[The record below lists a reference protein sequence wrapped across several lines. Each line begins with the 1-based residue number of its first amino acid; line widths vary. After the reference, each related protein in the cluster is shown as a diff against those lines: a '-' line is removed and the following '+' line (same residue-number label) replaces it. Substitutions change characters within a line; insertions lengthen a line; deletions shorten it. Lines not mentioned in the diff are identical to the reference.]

1 MAKRFIG
8 LNCVNVTLI
17 PFIGSK
23 VKMQDFSLENDT
35 SENNQIRLF
44 IVDDDDLLRAT
55 LKDQLNAEGYSQV
68 TTIAGVTELFQK
80 LPECDPDIMLLD
92 VQMPDGNGVDVCR
105 HLRRNGFTKPILMLT
120 GKNAEED
127 IIRGLEAGANDYIA
141 KPMRMG
147 ELLARIKSHLQQHR
161 ASDNVRFQLGPL
173 SFVPA
178 TKMLTNDESGQKQL
192 LTEKE
197 GVILKFLIRAA
208 PEIVSKDALLKDVWG
223 FRDGISTHT
232 VETHIYR
239 LRQKIARITSDQI
252 IRTTGRGYCLSN
264 GVSD

>member
-1 MAKRFIG
+1 
-8 LNCVNVTLI
+8 
-17 PFIGSK
+17 
-23 VKMQDFSLENDT
+23 MQDLSSENDIF
-35 SENNQIRLF
+35 ENNQIRLF

-68 TTIAGVTELFQK
+68 TALAGVTELFK
-80 LPECDPDIMLLD
+80 ILPESDPDIMLLD

-105 HLRRNGFTKPILMLT
+105 QLRRNGFTKPILMLT

-127 IIRGLEAGANDYIA
+127 IIRGLEAGANDYVA

-147 ELLARIKSHLQQHR
+147 ELLARIKSHLKQHR
-161 ASDNVRFQLGPL
+161 ASDNVRFQLGSL

-178 TKMLTNDESGQKQL
+178 TKMLQHDQSDQKQL

-197 GVILKFLIRAA
+197 AVILKFLIRAA
-208 PEIVSKDALLKDVWG
+208 PEIVTKDTLLKDIWG
-223 FRDGISTHT
+223 FRDGVSTHT

-252 IRTTGRGYCLSN
+252 IRTTGKGYCLAEGLS
-264 GVSD
+264 V

>member
-1 MAKRFIG
+1 
-8 LNCVNVTLI
+8 
-17 PFIGSK
+17 
-23 VKMQDFSLENDT
+23 MQDLSSENDIF
-35 SENNQIRLF
+35 ENNQIRLF

-68 TTIAGVTELFQK
+68 TALAGVTELFK
-80 LPECDPDIMLLD
+80 ILPESDPDIMLLD

-105 HLRRNGFTKPILMLT
+105 QLRRNGFTKPILMLT

-127 IIRGLEAGANDYIA
+127 IIRGLEAGANDYVA

-147 ELLARIKSHLQQHR
+147 ELLARIKSHLKQHR
-161 ASDNVRFQLGPL
+161 ASDNVRFQLGSL
-173 SFVPA
+173 SFIPA
-178 TKMLTNDESGQKQL
+178 TKMLQHDQSDQKQL

-197 GVILKFLIRAA
+197 AVILKFLIRAA
-208 PEIVSKDALLKDVWG
+208 PEIVTKDTLLKDIWG
-223 FRDGISTHT
+223 FRDGVSTHT

-252 IRTTGRGYCLSN
+252 IRTTGKGYCLAEGLS
-264 GVSD
+264 V

>member
-1 MAKRFIG
+1 
-8 LNCVNVTLI
+8 
-17 PFIGSK
+17 
-23 VKMQDFSLENDT
+23 MQDLSSENDIF
-35 SENNQIRLF
+35 ENNQIRLF

-68 TTIAGVTELFQK
+68 TALAGVTELFK
-80 LPECDPDIMLLD
+80 ILPESDPDIMLLD

-105 HLRRNGFTKPILMLT
+105 QLRRNGFTKPILMLT

-127 IIRGLEAGANDYIA
+127 IIRGLEAGANDYVA

-147 ELLARIKSHLQQHR
+147 ELLARIKSHLKQHR
-161 ASDNVRFQLGPL
+161 ASDNVRFQLGSL

-178 TKMLTNDESGQKQL
+178 TKMLQHDQSDQKQL

-197 GVILKFLIRAA
+197 AVILKFLIRAA
-208 PEIVSKDALLKDVWG
+208 PEIVTKDTLLKDIWG
-223 FRDGISTHT
+223 FRDGVSTHT
-232 VETHIYR
+232 VVTHIYR

-252 IRTTGRGYCLSN
+252 IRTTGKGYCLAEGLS
-264 GVSD
+264 V

>member
-1 MAKRFIG
+1 
-8 LNCVNVTLI
+8 
-17 PFIGSK
+17 
-23 VKMQDFSLENDT
+23 MQDFSLENDT
-35 SENNQIRLF
+35 SENNQISLF

-55 LKDQLNAEGYSQV
+55 LKDQLITEGYSQV
-68 TTIAGVTELFQK
+68 TTIAGVSELFQK

-105 HLRRNGFTKPILMLT
+105 YLRRNGFTKPILMLT

-127 IIRGLEAGANDYIA
+127 MFRGLEAGANDYIA

-178 TKMLTNDESGQKQL
+178 TKMLTNDESGHKQL

-197 GVILKFLIRAA
+197 GMILKCLIRAA
-208 PEIVSKDALLKDVWG
+208 PEIVSKDALLSGVWG

-252 IRTTGRGYCLSN
+252 IHTTGRGYCLSN
-264 GVSD
+264 GISD

>member
-1 MAKRFIG
+1 
-8 LNCVNVTLI
+8 
-17 PFIGSK
+17 
-23 VKMQDFSLENDT
+23 MQDLSSENLT
-35 SENNQIRLF
+35 LENNQIRLF

-55 LKDQLNAEGYSQV
+55 LKDQLINEGFSQV
-68 TTIAGVTELFQK
+68 TAIAGVTELFQI

-92 VQMPDGNGVDVCR
+92 VQMPDGNGVDVCMQ
-105 HLRRNGFTKPILMLT
+105 LRRNGFTKPILMLT
-120 GKNAEED
+120 GKDAEED
-127 IIRGLEAGANDYIA
+127 IIRGLEAGANDYIS

-147 ELLARIKSHLQQHR
+147 ELLARIKSHLHQHR
-161 ASDNVRFQLGPL
+161 ASDSVRFQLGPL

-178 TKMLTNDESGQKQL
+178 TKMLEHTENGQKQL

-197 GVILKFLIRAA
+197 AVILKFFIRNA

-223 FRDGISTHT
+223 FRSGVSTHT

-252 IRTTGRGYCLSN
+252 IRTTGKGYCIFIAN
-264 GVSD
+264 N

>member
-1 MAKRFIG
+1 
-8 LNCVNVTLI
+8 
-17 PFIGSK
+17 
-23 VKMQDFSLENDT
+23 MQDLSSKNDAFDN
-35 SENNQIRLF
+35 SQIRLF

-68 TTIAGVTELFQK
+68 TAIAGVTELFQI

-92 VQMPDGNGVDVCR
+92 VQMPDGNGVDVCQQ
-105 HLRRNGFTKPILMLT
+105 LRRNGFSKPILMLT
-120 GKNAEED
+120 GKDAEED
-127 IIRGLEAGANDYIA
+127 IIRGLEAGANDYIS

-147 ELLARIKSHLQQHR
+147 ELLARIKSHLHQHR
-161 ASDNVRFQLGPL
+161 ASDDVRFQLGSL

-178 TKMLTNDESGQKQL
+178 TKMLQHEKTGQKQL

-197 GVILKFLIRAA
+197 AVILKFFIRAA

-223 FRDGISTHT
+223 FRSGVSTHT

-252 IRTTGRGYCLSN
+252 IRTTGKGYCLSN
-264 GVSD
+264 GLSE

>member
-1 MAKRFIG
+1 
-8 LNCVNVTLI
+8 
-17 PFIGSK
+17 
-23 VKMQDFSLENDT
+23 MQDLSSENDIF
-35 SENNQIRLF
+35 ENNQIRLF

-68 TTIAGVTELFQK
+68 TALAGVTELFK
-80 LPECDPDIMLLD
+80 ILPESDPDIMLLD

-105 HLRRNGFTKPILMLT
+105 QLRRNGFTKPILMLT

-127 IIRGLEAGANDYIA
+127 IIRGLEAGANDYVA

-147 ELLARIKSHLQQHR
+147 ELLARIKSHLKQHR
-161 ASDNVRFQLGPL
+161 ASDNVRFQLGSL

-178 TKMLTNDESGQKQL
+178 TKILQHDQSDQKQL

-197 GVILKFLIRAA
+197 AVILKFLIRAA
-208 PEIVSKDALLKDVWG
+208 PEIVTKDTLLKDIWG
-223 FRDGISTHT
+223 FRDGVSTHT

-252 IRTTGRGYCLSN
+252 IRTTGKGYCLAEGLS
-264 GVSD
+264 V